1 MALQLDV
8 FVDYYPLILQGF
20 MVTMAIAALAFVG
33 GLAIGVIVALLRLS
47 RIALASWI
55 GAAYVEIFRN
65 VPFLIEVFFLYYV
78 LPFYGVRL
86 PALTVGVIALAAY
99 VGAYYAEIIRGAIQ
113 SIPAGQVEA
122 ARAVGMSRRAALRHI
137 VVPQMF
143 GVLLPPLTSQTLSM
157 VKETAILSTITV
169 KEGTMAALVVQ
180 GITFRPFEA
189 FMMVG
194 LLYWGFTAVLSVAAG
209 RLELILQPYKQRAA
223 RRGMVALAPPLP
235 VAIGR

>member
-8 FVDYYPLILQGF
+8 FLDYYPLILQGF
-20 MVTMAIAALAFVG
+20 MVTMAIAVLAFAG
-33 GLAIGVIVALLRLS
+33 GLAIGVIIALLRLS
-47 RIALASWI
+47 RIAACRWI
-55 GAAYVEIFRN
+55 AAIYVEIFRN

-113 SIPAGQVEA
+113 SIPADQVEA
-122 ARAVGMSRRAALRHI
+122 ARAVGMSRREALRHI

-194 LLYWGFTAVLSVAAG
+194 LLYWGFTAVLSVAAL
-209 RLELILQPYKQRAA
+209 RLELILQPYKQHAA
-223 RRGMVALAPPLP
+223 RSGMVALAPPLP